1 MNEINPI
8 TESASVAGRDLANVT
23 LGAVITAAY
32 ETHASSVYGL
42 ALRSTRD
49 PDIAADITQ
58 EAFLRLL
65 TEGQRGRLPDNVGG
79 WLYRTSSNLIVSRAR
94 RATVARR
101 FMPRLLSHDEPDGP
115 EAIAVGNEGHRDLDA
130 ALATLSAADRMA
142 LVMSAQGA
150 SGKEIAGHLGR
161 TQAATR
167 THLTRARTRLRAAVL
182 RAEATR

>member
-1 MNEINPI
+1 MNEIIPT
-8 TESASVAGRDLANVT
+8 TEPVSVAGRDLANVT
-23 LGAVITAAY
+23 LDAAVTAAFQ
-32 ETHASSVYGL
+32 THASAIYGL

-49 PDIAADITQ
+49 PDLAADITQ
-58 EAFLRLL
+58 DAFLRLL

-79 WLYRTSSNLIVSRAR
+79 WLYRTSSNLIISRAR

-115 EAIAVGNEGHRDLDA
+115 EAIAIGNEGHRELDA
-130 ALATLSAADRMA
+130 ALATLSVADRMA

-150 SGKEIAGHLGR
+150 SGEEIAGHLGR
-161 TQAATR
+161 SHAATR

-182 RAEATR
+182 RAETTR